1 MFVRSA
7 GLSDAGDRRA
17 NASQNES
24 QQMIPRDL
32 RITIRLFV
40 ELGMNW
46 YWKRCRTRHGA
57 GTLFRAAPDGT
68 ADEQSLA
75 W

>member
-1 MFVRSA
+1 VRSA
-7 GLSDAGDRRA
+7 GLSDTEDRQA

-46 YWKRCRTRHGA
+46 Y
-57 GTLFRAAPDGT
+57 
-68 ADEQSLA
+68 
-75 W
+75 

>member
-1 MFVRSA
+1 MTVLFVMPKILIKRQAVRGCGRMFVRSA
-7 GLSDAGDRRA
+7 GLSDTGDRRA

-40 ELGMNW
+40 ELG
-46 YWKRCRTRHGA
+46 
-57 GTLFRAAPDGT
+57 
-68 ADEQSLA
+68 
-75 W
+75 